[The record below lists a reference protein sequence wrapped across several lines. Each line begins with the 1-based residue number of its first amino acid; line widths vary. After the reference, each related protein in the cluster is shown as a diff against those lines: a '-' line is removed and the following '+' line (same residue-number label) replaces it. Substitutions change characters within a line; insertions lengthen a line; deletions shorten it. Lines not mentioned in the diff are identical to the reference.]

1 MCSQGQPVWLSCY
14 SSRGLAY
21 HLAPSAVVCVLT
33 LNIPASFGYLKLTEW
48 FQKYLP
54 GHLCLFHRH
63 NIGIFKWENT
73 RTQRS
78 PSMIL
83 RVSFIRPCPPSTF
96 HPSVW
101 RTRKLYLPPLWWTEA
116 KQRTKISSVSK
127 FTLSWHFYCIYNL
140 KFD

>member
-1 MCSQGQPVWLSCY
+1 MRCVLRVSLSGCLVTV
-14 SSRGLAY
+14 RGLAY
-21 HLAPSAVVCVLT
+21 HLAPSAVCVLT

-83 RVSFIRPCPPSTF
+83 RVSFVRPCSPST
-96 HPSVW
+96 HQSEEHENYSP
-101 RTRKLYLPPLWWTEA
+101 PPLWWTEA